1 MHPQRLAPALHAGGA
16 AWFACTRCP
25 ARATAWCA
33 VRVTRASPA
42 SVVRSFGSADGAG
55 ARVHWSGDG
64 GNGVAVAGDNC
75 RCL

>member
-1 MHPQRLAPALHAGGA
+1 MPVVPRGLRARDARLGLRRGLR
-16 AWFACTRCP
+16 F
-25 ARATAWCA
+25 
-33 VRVTRASPA
+33 RVTRASPA